1 MNKTTIKSI
10 KQNIFHNFSQWFSA
24 ILMQEFNDCF
34 HFFRGFKIDCN
45 IDLHS
50 ANVFAKNIIHDKE
63 AKNILEEATR
73 HTRALKTV
81 KCDKHEIIN

>member
-1 MNKTTIKSI
+1 MNKTAIKSI
-10 KQNIFHNFSQWFSA
+10 KRNIFHNFSLRFSA
-24 ILMQEFNDCF
+24 ILMQAFSDCL
-34 HFFRGFKIDCN
+34 HFFREFKIDCN

-50 ANVFAKNIIHDKE
+50 ANVFANNITHDKE
-63 AKNILEEATR
+63 AKNILAEATR